1 MAKHTIK
8 RLIFAGAALCATVC
22 AAAQSVSL
30 SWELVK
36 NDVEPGIV
44 ESRLTITNHTGSNLT
59 ADGGWLIGYCWMSVH
74 PYTFEGAEL
83 EETEVCAS
91 YHTLRPTATFRPL
104 ADGESRSYR
113 FLQRGAIIRETCG
126 PQGAF
131 FIDSEGNAS
140 DAPIASAAFTG
151 PDQWLRKSNP
161 GYADGEWLYEYN
173 TPKFALKMSKAE
185 KAFRPLHL
193 VPQPKEIIP
202 SKKAANVNTWLV
214 MNRNTEL
221 PAEGY
226 RICFG
231 KRAIQIEYADENG
244 LFYAEQTLDRLREN
258 GEKVYVSEIK
268 DWPDLPHRGFML
280 DIARNYTPKE
290 EVIKLLDW
298 MARYKLNVL
307 HFHIA
312 DDEAWR
318 LEIPGLPE
326 LTEVGSRR
334 GYTTDEHDRLYPAYN
349 GGWDPTA
356 NTTANGFLT
365 RQDYIDI
372 VRFAHRRGIRIT
384 PEIDMPGHS
393 RAAIVA
399 MEERYRRYSNLSHA
413 RYHDK
418 YMDLAEEYRLVD
430 PDDQSVYS
438 SAQYYTDDVI
448 CIARESCYRFAF
460 KVIDE
465 IAEMHKEAGAPL
477 QAFHVGGDE
486 VAHGAFERSPLC
498 LEKMKELG
506 LEHTYQ
512 LKDWFLRRLID
523 HLSPMGIQ
531 IAGWEEIAMRGNEAN
546 PVFAAD
552 NVLSWCWNSIPEW
565 KGDEKPYTLANA
577 GYPVVLAC
585 VGNNYIDMSYTNHH
599 QERGLHWGGYT
610 DERSTFDFLPFDIYR
625 SVRYTMKREPRDI
638 DAYDAQKTIRLQ
650 PEARKNIVGIN
661 GQLFAETIRSSEQ
674 VEQYVFPKLQGLAER
689 AWNAVPVSLR
699 QSAASTYQLG
709 WIGGKGFPFE
719 IERLVYLDQLY
730 RYELPRLHREGVR
743 FHLAQPGIH
752 REDTDGKTLILMNTP
767 VPGAVIRYT
776 TDGSEPTEDSSIY
789 TQPLDASSF
798 GAAAIFRAKAFYL
811 GEASNTTTL

>member
-1 MAKHTIK
+1 MKKLAILTFCLMAVWAQQTLMAQALDIK
-8 RLIFAGAALCATVC
+8 W
-22 AAAQSVSL
+22 Q
-30 SWELVK
+30 LVR
-36 NDVEPGIV
+36 NDAEPGIT
-44 ESRLTITNHTGSNLT
+44 ESMLTITNHTGRTLT

-74 PYTFEGAEL
+74 PYSFVGAEL
-83 EETEVCAS
+83 QETEVCAS
-91 YHTLRPTATFRPL
+91 YHTLRPTADFRPL

-113 FLQRGAIIRETCG
+113 LLQRGAIIRESCG

-131 FIDSEGNAS
+131 FVDADGKAADAS
-140 DAPIASAAFTG
+140 ISSVPFSG
-151 PDQWLRKSNP
+151 PDQWLRSANP

-173 TPKFALKMSKAE
+173 TPKFALKMDKAE
-185 KAFRPLHL
+185 KAIRPLHL
-193 VPQPKEIIP
+193 VPQPKEITP
-202 SKKAANVNTWLV
+202 TKKAANLNAALV

-221 PAEGY
+221 PQEGY
-226 RICFG
+226 RIRFG

-258 GEKVYVSEIK
+258 GEKVYVSEIN

-290 EVIKLLDW
+290 EVLKLLDW
-298 MARYKLNVL
+298 MGRYKLNVL

-334 GYTTDEHDRLYPAYN
+334 GYTTDEHDMLYPAYN

-365 RQDYIDI
+365 RKDYIDI
-372 VRFAHRRGIRIT
+372 VRYAHVRGIRII

-399 MEERYRRYSNLSHA
+399 MEERYRRYSELSRA

-418 YMDLAEEYRLVD
+418 YMEQAEEYRLID
-430 PDDQSVYS
+430 PDDLSEYS

-465 IAEMHKEAGAPL
+465 IAEMHREAGVPL
-477 QAFHVGGDE
+477 VTFHVGGDE
-486 VAHGAFERSPLC
+486 VANGAFERSPLC
-498 LEKMKELG
+498 LGKMKELG
-506 LEHTYQ
+506 FEHTYQ

-523 HLSPMGIQ
+523 HLSPMDIQ
-531 IAGWEEIAMRGNEAN
+531 IAGWEEIAMRGSEAN
-546 PVFAAD
+546 PLFAND

-565 KGDEKPYTLANA
+565 KGDEKPYILANA

-610 DERSTFDFLPFDIYR
+610 DERSTFDFLPYDIYR

-650 PEARKNIVGIN
+650 PEARKNIVGTN

-689 AWNAVPVSLR
+689 AWNATPVSLR
-699 QSAASTYQLG
+699 QSSASTSQPG
-709 WIGGKGFPFE
+709 WIGGKGLPFE
-719 IERLVYLDQLY
+719 MERLVYLEQLY
-730 RYELPRLHREGVR
+730 RYELPRLHRGGVR

-752 REDTDGKTLILMNTP
+752 REEANGKALILMNCP
-767 VPGAVIRYT
+767 VPDAVIRYT
-776 TDGSEPTEDSSIY
+776 TDGSEPTEDSPIY
-789 TQPLDASSF
+789 TNPLDANSF
-798 GAAAIFRAKAFYL
+798 GAAVTFRAKAFYL
-811 GEASNTTTL
+811 GEESCTTTL